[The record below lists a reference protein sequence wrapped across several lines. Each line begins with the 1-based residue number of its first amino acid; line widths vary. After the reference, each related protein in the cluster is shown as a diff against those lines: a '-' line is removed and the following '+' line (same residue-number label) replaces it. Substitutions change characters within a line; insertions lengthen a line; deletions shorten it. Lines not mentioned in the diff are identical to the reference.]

1 MGLLSKLFK
10 KAATDAVF
18 ETSSP
23 NGRLVITFVL
33 NRGEMF
39 YSVTKDGKPVVHNSK
54 LGLNLRDSA
63 SLDRGMSVVRAFT
76 KQKDE
81 TWEAYWGE
89 QHFIRDNYSETVIYL
104 EEVIKPARLL
114 TLRFRAYDDGV
125 AFRYEVPA
133 VLLSAMRFQLSH
145 SCPRWLLLMS

>member
-1 MGLLSKLFK
+1 MGLLSKIFK

-18 ETSSP
+18 ETTSP

-39 YSVTKDGKPVVHNSK
+39 YSVSKDGKPVVHNSK
-54 LGLNLRDSA
+54 LGLSLRDGA

-89 QHFIRDNYSETVIYL
+89 QHFIRDITANFTGNVVS
-104 EEVIKPARLL
+104 
-114 TLRFRAYDDGV
+114 LRRKDHRILIRVFLNHCFID
-125 AFRYEVPA
+125 A
-133 VLLSAMRFQLSH
+133 VDK
-145 SCPRWLLLMS
+145 